1 MSQNETTD
9 NLPQIKILQDKIR
22 NQAKRLCSFQQY
34 ISLCEKRILQFNP
47 KENIPLT
54 KYSLNNPA
62 INQSQ
67 EIYQKYEELQRKY
80 NSLYESTLK
89 QQSNRSQRENS
100 NQLRPKSIEGEN
112 YDDIV
117 TLYNKLQSE
126 NEKLIEERETMMETI
141 KKEMVNNDEQRNY
154 IEILKQAL
162 ESSLIKVGLKGKID
176 KLKQKYYKDTPKDEY
191 AKVILDISSM
201 KEKNN
206 ELSTHN
212 DKLIKEVKE
221 NTKEINEMK
230 QKIKLQ
236 IDNLNTMQTNY
247 NVLKE
252 EKDKLDNIKE
262 QYEQKEYEYNK
273 LMETCDR
280 LTKENETVQQ
290 LKQSNESLKM
300 DNICLNQTLSNL
312 QNKFDGI
319 AIESNRLKNIEAE
332 YSALSKENLDIKR
345 INLNLSKDN
354 NCLIKEN
361 EMLKQ
366 NLRTFTQIKEENISV
381 NNEIGNLRNQI
392 ALLRNEK
399 NKNETFFLAK
409 IESLTQEKNV
419 LENILYKKEL
429 QSYRKEEDPSNTLNA
444 NTMKLKELNMK
455 YEQENKFYTDLLYRI
470 IKFHI
475 SNLNVRN
482 IILEI
487 LNLNEKSTM
496 LNIEYNKT
504 DSLIKTTYTTGNIDE
519 NVRNRFYFTKGQ
531 LNELNQKIDM
541 LENELKQYEVQ

>member
-1 MSQNETTD
+1 MSQNETSD
-9 NLPQIKILQDKIR
+9 NLPQIKMLQEKIR
-22 NQAKRLCSFQQY
+22 NQAKRLCSFQEY

-47 KENIPLT
+47 KENIPLK
-54 KYSLNNPA
+54 KYSLNNPRV
-62 INQSQ
+62 IQNQ
-67 EIYQKYEELQRKY
+67 EIFQKYEELQRKY
-80 NSLYESTLK
+80 NSLYESTVK
-89 QQSNRSQRENS
+89 QQSNRSPRKNS
-100 NQLRPKSIEGEN
+100 NQIRPKSIEGES
-112 YDDIV
+112 YDDLV

-141 KKEMVNNDEQRNY
+141 RKEMVNNDEQRNY

-162 ESSLIKVGLKGKID
+162 ESSLLKTGLKGKID

-191 AKVILDISSM
+191 AKVIIDISTM
-201 KEKNN
+201 KEQNN
-206 ELSTHN
+206 ELATN
-212 DKLIKEVKE
+212 NNKLIKEVKE
-221 NTKEINEMK
+221 NAKEICEMK
-230 QKIKLQ
+230 NKINMQKQ
-236 IDNLNTMQTNY
+236 NIDTLHNNY
-247 NVLKE
+247 TILKE
-252 EKDKLDNIKE
+252 EKEQLDKIKE
-262 QYEQKEYEYNK
+262 QYDQKEYEFNK
-273 LMETCDR
+273 LMDTCDK
-280 LTKENETVQQ
+280 LSKENETVQQ
-290 LKQSNESLKM
+290 LKQSNEVMKNDL
-300 DNICLNQTLSNL
+300 ICLNQTLANL
-312 QNKFDGI
+312 QNKFDCMS
-319 AIESNRLKNIEAE
+319 IESNRLKNIETE
-332 YSALSKENLDIKR
+332 YSTLSKENLDIKR
-345 INLNLSKDN
+345 INLNLSKEN

-366 NLRTFTQIKEENISV
+366 NLRTFTQIKEENMSV
-381 NNEIGNLRNQI
+381 NSEIGNLRNQM

-429 QSYRKEEDPSNTLNA
+429 QSYRKEEEPTNNLNEKA
-444 NTMKLKELNMK
+444 MKLKELNMK

-482 IILEI
+482 IILDI

-504 DSLIKTTYTTGNIDE
+504 DSLIKTTYSSGNLDE